1 MSIVFVPVIKSISY
15 YINILFAIRLGNQLI
30 HNYENPRDIVPV
42 AVNTMKKDIYL
53 KEG

>member
-1 MSIVFVPVIKSISY
+1 MIANQVSLMNTLQYSEGESC
-15 YINILFAIRLGNQLI
+15 QLI
-30 HNYENPRDIVPV
+30 LNYENPRDIVPV

>member
-1 MSIVFVPVIKSISY
+1 MSIVRSPVIEFTY
-15 YINILFAIRLGNQLI
+15 YYFDILFVEKLGDQLI
-30 HNYENPRDIVPV
+30 LNYENPRDIVPV